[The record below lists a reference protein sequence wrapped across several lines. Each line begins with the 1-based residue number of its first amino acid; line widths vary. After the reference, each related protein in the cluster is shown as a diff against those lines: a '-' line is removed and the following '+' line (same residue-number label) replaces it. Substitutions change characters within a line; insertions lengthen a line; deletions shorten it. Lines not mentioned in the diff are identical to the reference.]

1 MYPNVPMTRVDMW
14 DCAVSFSL
22 ASPKS
27 ATCKELI
34 KCSAKKKLT
43 LYMNTVLL

>member
-1 MYPNVPMTRVDMW
+1 MTRVDMC

-27 ATCKELI
+27 ATC
-34 KCSAKKKLT
+34 T
-43 LYMNTVLL
+43 